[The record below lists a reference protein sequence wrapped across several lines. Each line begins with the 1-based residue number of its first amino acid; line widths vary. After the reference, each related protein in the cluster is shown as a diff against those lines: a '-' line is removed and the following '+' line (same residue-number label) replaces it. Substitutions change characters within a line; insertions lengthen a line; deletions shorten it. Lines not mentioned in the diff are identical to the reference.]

1 VSGKRAV
8 PVLEDVT
15 ILASRHSQMFRQM
28 IDQCIEGRGL
38 RKAFDGE
45 KKPAPEEAGSNNWL
59 GEIQAGCGFET
70 RKFFTCS
77 E

>member
-1 VSGKRAV
+1 
-8 PVLEDVT
+8 
-15 ILASRHSQMFRQM
+15 MFRQM